1 MEKLVYIW
9 DLICMMVY
17 NFSTLMCA
25 VHDVRVEGSSPS
37 WADIELSIS

>member
-1 MEKLVYIW
+1 MYLENASKKW
-9 DLICMMVY
+9 TMP
-17 NFSTLMCA
+17 MCA